1 MPRLTCNLI
10 LNPRDVEAD
19 TSVYAVVIGFAL
31 FVAPRSDTSEN
42 PTALLFTHQGS
53 TANKQKN
60 KIESLLGSVR
70 IFK

>member
-31 FVAPRSDTSEN
+31 LVTPRSDTSEN

-70 IFK
+70 IFN

>member
-19 TSVYAVVIGFAL
+19 ASVYAVVIGFAL
-31 FVAPRSDTSEN
+31 LMTPRSDTSEN

-53 TANKQKN
+53 AANKQKN

-70 IFK
+70 IFN